1 MIDAETLARRQ
12 QARDYRTTAERAEGD
27 RTWAFGHVVV
37 DEAQELSAM
46 EWRMVFRRSPN
57 RWMTVVGDP
66 AQTGSPAGCDSWS
79 EALEPFVGKRYR
91 QNQLTVNYRTPVEIA
106 ELAESIVHK
115 YSPDA
120 TVAQAIRNRKG
131 AVRWLPSG
139 TSPEEVRD
147 QLRADETAV
156 SAEDDTADQNQRSY
170 AIISAH
176 NAATYK
182 GLEFDHVIVVEPE
195 QIIAASSRGW
205 QDLYVACTRA
215 TQTLSIIGTLDLAG

>member
-1 MIDAETLARRQ
+1 M
-12 QARDYRTTAERAEGD
+12 
-27 RTWAFGHVVV
+27 
-37 DEAQELSAM
+37 
-46 EWRMVFRRSPN
+46 
-57 RWMTVVGDP
+57 
-66 AQTGSPAGCDSWS
+66 
-79 EALEPFVGKRYR
+79 
-91 QNQLTVNYRTPVEIA
+91 EIA